1 MDICKVCEDGHQF
14 YVTYSFENRE
24 SLDNFLKMEKFS
36 WDVPEKESQPKYEGF
51 VERCDHGEVEDCE
64 ECID

>member
-1 MDICKVCEDGHQF
+1 MDTCKVCEDGHQF
-14 YVTYSFENRE
+14 YVTYSFENKE
-24 SLDNFLKMEKFS
+24 SLDDFLKMEKSS
-36 WDVPEKESQPKYEGF
+36 WMFQRKHFKPTYEGF